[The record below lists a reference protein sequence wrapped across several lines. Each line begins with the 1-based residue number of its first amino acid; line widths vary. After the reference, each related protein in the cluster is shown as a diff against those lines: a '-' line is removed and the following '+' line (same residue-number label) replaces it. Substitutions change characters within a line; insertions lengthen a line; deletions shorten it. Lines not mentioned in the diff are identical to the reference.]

1 MHVRRLLCAAF
12 VTSTIAGCAAAPPVP
27 PVAAAAAQP
36 RAPAAPVRTVAARAH
51 PDACVQYGVASWY
64 QATRRQARTASGR
77 LYRANALTA
86 AHPFLPFGTKV
97 RVTDL
102 ENDRSVI
109 VRIDDRG
116 PFVPG
121 RVIDLSVAAAQR
133 LGIRHSG
140 VSRVRLL
147 AVPEGTDA
155 IPSPIGLGPLPSCAP
170 NRGAG
175 RA

>member
-1 MHVRRLLCAAF
+1 M
-12 VTSTIAGCAAAPPVP
+12 S
-27 PVAAAAAQP
+27 
-36 RAPAAPVRTVAARAH
+36 
-51 PDACVQYGVASWY
+51 DACFAPLSLRLRSQDAPLHRRCPPSPPPQRSPARPRRRCAPSPHGPTRTPASSTGVASWY